1 MLPKVTT
8 AYWKSRQRQQ
18 SKHKNTIIS
27 EWLWLLLIYFAT
39 ECLSVRLLSILYF
52 FLTESDCPTDG
63 MKFNVG
69 QASCDT
75 ISVSFVSTPSRTE
88 ESGGAWGTR
97 VTGSCADSQ
106 WASSRYA
113 PFQSIWSKRSAS
125 FSPRPCFSRPCRECG
140 WNPSIFRDGER
151 TNGGLDSGLVRV

>member
-1 MLPKVTT
+1 MSWNDYLKKNRSCGTCQLISFFVRCILRCNTCFAFMTQSIKKVPCHSVYNLFQHILEYLLRCMLPKVTT

-75 ISVSFVSTPSRTE
+75 ISVSFVDWNLLGCPPS
-88 ESGGAWGTR
+88 A
-97 VTGSCADSQ
+97 Q
-106 WASSRYA
+106 
-113 PFQSIWSKRSAS
+113 
-125 FSPRPCFSRPCRECG
+125 
-140 WNPSIFRDGER
+140 
-151 TNGGLDSGLVRV
+151 